1 MNILKKLSE
10 ELDIKYDNVV
20 KTVELLDEGNTIPFI
35 ARYRKEITGNLT
47 DETLRQL
54 NDRLTYLRNL
64 QERKDDITR
73 LIDEQ
78 GKLTEDLKKQIDDAT
93 ILTELEDIYL
103 PFKPKKR
110 TRGSIAVE
118 LGLQPVADMIMEKTH
133 SLAEIEKKASEFV
146 NGEEIKTV
154 DDAIAKSLDIIAEF
168 VSEQKVFRDIVRNSF
183 ITDGIMK
190 TEEKNED
197 ESGTYKMY
205 YDYSEKVKDVK
216 AHRILAVFRGEKEG
230 FLKVSFVLNDDYNI
244 FKIMRKI
251 ARQND
256 FETYDLIE
264 KAVKDSY
271 KRLIVPSIETEV
283 RQSMKEMAD
292 DESIGVFKSN
302 LKPYL
307 MQPPIKETAIIG
319 LDPGF
324 RTGCKV
330 AVISEYG
337 DFLDSAVIYVTD
349 ARKQIQRAD
358 ETLKEFIDK
367 YNVKLIAIG
376 NGTASRETEK
386 YVSDLLAQIDDEIF
400 YAIVN
405 EAGASIYSASK
416 LAIEEFPDLD
426 VTIRGAISIARR
438 IQDPL
443 AELVKI
449 SPQSIGV
456 GQYQHDVNQ
465 KKLKSSLEEVVEDC
479 VNTVGVN
486 INTASSALLNYVSG
500 ITKTTAKNIVDYK
513 IENGPFT
520 NRQEILKVKGI
531 GPKAFVQCAGFLR
544 IPESEEILDNT
555 EVHPESYE
563 IAKQIMKYDLND
575 IDVKKLSEELEVGE
589 PTLRDIIEELKKP
602 GRDPRDEMPKPVLR
616 QDVLSIDDLEEGMIV
631 TGTVRNVVDFGA
643 FIDIG
648 IKEDGLCHISKM
660 SNSYIKNPREVCEVS
675 DTVKVKIIGIDKERG
690 LVSLSMKL

>member
-1 MNILKKLSE
+1 MNILQKLSE

-78 GKLTEDLKKQIDDAT
+78 GKLTEDLKKQIDEAT

-133 SLAEIEKKASEFV
+133 SLSEIEKKASEFV

-154 DDAIAKSLDIIAEF
+154 DDAISKSLDIIAEF

-183 ITDGIMK
+183 ITDGVMK

-216 AHRILAVFRGEKEG
+216 AHRVLAVFRGEKEG
-230 FLKVSFVLNDDYNI
+230 FLKVSFILNDDYNI

-283 RQSMKEMAD
+283 RQGMKEMAD

-660 SNSYIKNPREVCEVS
+660 SDSYIKNPREVCEVS

>member
-1 MNILKKLSE
+1 MNILQKLSE

-78 GKLTEDLKKQIDDAT
+78 GKLTEDLKKQIDEAT

-133 SLAEIEKKASEFV
+133 SLSEIEKKASEFV

-154 DDAIAKSLDIIAEF
+154 DDAINKSLDIIAEF
-168 VSEQKVFRDIVRNSF
+168 VSEQKIFRDIVRNSF
-183 ITDGIMK
+183 ITDGVMK

-216 AHRILAVFRGEKEG
+216 AHRVLAVFRGEKEG

-251 ARQND
+251 TRTND

-358 ETLKEFIDK
+358 ETLKDFIDK

-563 IAKQIMKYDLND
+563 IAKRIMKYDLDD

>member
-1 MNILKKLSE
+1 MNILQKLSE

-78 GKLTEDLKKQIDDAT
+78 GKLTEDLKKQIDEAT

-133 SLAEIEKKASEFV
+133 SLSEIEKKASEFV

-154 DDAIAKSLDIIAEF
+154 DDAISKSLDIIAEF

-216 AHRILAVFRGEKEG
+216 AHRVLAVFRGEKEG
-230 FLKVSFVLNDDYNI
+230 FLKVSFILNDDYNI

-251 ARQND
+251 ARNND

-358 ETLKEFIDK
+358 ETLKDFIDK

>member
-1 MNILKKLSE
+1 MNILQKLSE

-154 DDAIAKSLDIIAEF
+154 DDSIAKSLDIIAEF

-660 SNSYIKNPREVCEVS
+660 SDSYIKNPREVCEVS

>member
-1 MNILKKLSE
+1 MNILQKLSE

-78 GKLTEDLKKQIDDAT
+78 GKLTEDLKKQIDEAT

-133 SLAEIEKKASEFV
+133 SLSEIEKKASEFV

-154 DDAIAKSLDIIAEF
+154 DDAISKSLDIIAEF

-183 ITDGIMK
+183 ITDGVMK

-216 AHRILAVFRGEKEG
+216 AHRVLAVFRGEKEG
-230 FLKVSFVLNDDYNI
+230 FLKVSFILNDDYNI

-251 ARQND
+251 ARTND

-386 YVSDLLAQIDDEIF
+386 YVSDLLAQIDEEIF

>member
-1 MNILKKLSE
+1 MNILQKLSE

-78 GKLTEDLKKQIDDAT
+78 GKLTEDLKKQIDEAT

-133 SLAEIEKKASEFV
+133 SLSEIEKKASEFV

-154 DDAIAKSLDIIAEF
+154 DDAISKSLDIIAEF

-183 ITDGIMK
+183 ITDGVMK

-216 AHRILAVFRGEKEG
+216 AHRVLAVFRGEKEG
-230 FLKVSFVLNDDYNI
+230 FLKVSFILNDDYNI

-283 RQSMKEMAD
+283 RQGMKEMAD

-675 DTVKVKIIGIDKERG
+675 DTVKVKIIGIDKDRG

>member
-1 MNILKKLSE
+1 MNILQKLSE

-78 GKLTEDLKKQIDDAT
+78 GKLTEDLKKQIDEAT

-133 SLAEIEKKASEFV
+133 SLSEIEKKASEFV

-154 DDAIAKSLDIIAEF
+154 DDAISKSLDIIAEF

-183 ITDGIMK
+183 ITDGVMK

-216 AHRILAVFRGEKEG
+216 AHRVLAVFRGEKEG

-251 ARQND
+251 TRTND

-358 ETLKEFIDK
+358 ETLKDFIDK

-531 GPKAFVQCAGFLR
+531 GPKAFIQCAGFLR

-660 SNSYIKNPREVCEVS
+660 SDSYIKNPREVCEVS
-675 DTVKVKIIGIDKERG
+675 DTVKVKIIGIDKDRG

>member
-1 MNILKKLSE
+1 MNILQKLSE

-78 GKLTEDLKKQIDDAT
+78 GKLTEDLKKQIDEAT

-133 SLAEIEKKASEFV
+133 SLSEIEKKASEFV

-154 DDAIAKSLDIIAEF
+154 DDAISKSLDIIAEF

-183 ITDGIMK
+183 ITDGVMK

-197 ESGTYKMY
+197 DSGTYKMY

-216 AHRILAVFRGEKEG
+216 AHRVLAVFRGEKEG
-230 FLKVSFVLNDDYNI
+230 FLKVSFLLNDDYNI

-251 ARQND
+251 ARAND
-256 FETYDLIE
+256 FESYDLIE

-358 ETLKEFIDK
+358 ETLKNFIDK

-386 YVSDLLAQIDDEIF
+386 YVSDLLAQIDEEIF

-675 DTVKVKIIGIDKERG
+675 DTVKVKIIGIDKDRG

>member
-1 MNILKKLSE
+1 MNILQKLSE

-78 GKLTEDLKKQIDDAT
+78 GKLTEDLKKQIDEAT

-133 SLAEIEKKASEFV
+133 SLSEIEKKASEFV

-154 DDAIAKSLDIIAEF
+154 DDAISKSLDIIAEF
-168 VSEQKVFRDIVRNSF
+168 VSEQKIFRDIVRNSF

-216 AHRILAVFRGEKEG
+216 AHRVLAVFRGEKEG
-230 FLKVSFVLNDDYNI
+230 FLKVSFILNDDYNI

-251 ARQND
+251 ARAND

-283 RQSMKEMAD
+283 RQNMKEMAD

-358 ETLKEFIDK
+358 ETLKDFIDK

>member
-1 MNILKKLSE
+1 MNILQKLSE

-78 GKLTEDLKKQIDDAT
+78 GKLTEDLKKQIDEAT

-110 TRGSIAVE
+110 TRGSIAIE

-133 SLAEIEKKASEFV
+133 SLSEIEKKASEFV

-154 DDAIAKSLDIIAEF
+154 DDAISKSLDIIAEF

-183 ITDGIMK
+183 ITDGVMK

-216 AHRILAVFRGEKEG
+216 AHRVLAVFRGEKEG
-230 FLKVSFVLNDDYNI
+230 FLKVSFILNDDYNI

-251 ARQND
+251 ARNND

-386 YVSDLLAQIDDEIF
+386 YVSDLLSQIDDEIF

-616 QDVLSIDDLEEGMIV
+616 QDVLSIDDLEEEMIV

-660 SNSYIKNPREVCEVS
+660 SDSYIKNPREVCEVS

>member
-1 MNILKKLSE
+1 MNILQKLSE

-20 KTVELLDEGNTIPFI
+20 KTVELLDDGNTIPFI

-78 GKLTEDLKKQIDDAT
+78 GKLTEDLKKQIDEAT

-118 LGLQPVADMIMEKTH
+118 LGLQPVADMLMEKTH
-133 SLAEIEKKASEFV
+133 SLSEIEKKASEFV

-154 DDAIAKSLDIIAEF
+154 DDAISKSLDIIAEF
-168 VSEQKVFRDIVRNSF
+168 VSEQKIFRDIVRNSF
-183 ITDGIMK
+183 ITDGVMK

-216 AHRILAVFRGEKEG
+216 AHRVLAVFRGEKEG
-230 FLKVSFVLNDDYNI
+230 FLKVSFILNDDYNI

-251 ARQND
+251 ARAND
-256 FETYDLIE
+256 FESYDLIE

-337 DFLDSAVIYVTD
+337 DFLDSAVIFVTD

-358 ETLKEFIDK
+358 ETLKDFIDK

>member
-1 MNILKKLSE
+1 MNILQKLSE

-54 NDRLTYLRNL
+54 NDRLTYLRNF

-78 GKLTEDLKKQIDDAT
+78 GKLTEDLKKQIDEAT

-133 SLAEIEKKASEFV
+133 SLSEIEKKASEFV

-154 DDAIAKSLDIIAEF
+154 DDAISKSLDIIAEF

-183 ITDGIMK
+183 ITDGVMK

-216 AHRILAVFRGEKEG
+216 AHRVLAVFRGEKEG
-230 FLKVSFVLNDDYNI
+230 FLKVSFILNDDYNI

-251 ARQND
+251 ARNND

-563 IAKQIMKYDLND
+563 IAKQIMKYDLDD

-589 PTLRDIIEELKKP
+589 PTLRDIIQELKKP

-660 SNSYIKNPREVCEVS
+660 SDSYIKNPREVCEVS

>member
-1 MNILKKLSE
+1 MNILQKLSE

-78 GKLTEDLKKQIDDAT
+78 GKLTEDLKKQIDEAT

-133 SLAEIEKKASEFV
+133 SLSEIEKKASEFV

-154 DDAIAKSLDIIAEF
+154 DDAISKSLDIIAEF

-216 AHRILAVFRGEKEG
+216 AHRVLAVFRGEKEG
-230 FLKVSFVLNDDYNI
+230 FLKVSFILNDDYNI

-251 ARQND
+251 ARAND

-283 RQSMKEMAD
+283 RQNMKEMAD

-358 ETLKEFIDK
+358 ETLKDFIDK

-386 YVSDLLAQIDDEIF
+386 YVSDLLAQIDEEIF

-690 LVSLSMKL
+690 LVSLSMKI

>member
-1 MNILKKLSE
+1 MNILQKLSE

-133 SLAEIEKKASEFV
+133 SLSEIEKKASEFV

-154 DDAIAKSLDIIAEF
+154 DDAISKSLDIIAEF

-183 ITDGIMK
+183 ITDGVMK

-216 AHRILAVFRGEKEG
+216 AHRVLAVFRGEKEG
-230 FLKVSFVLNDDYNI
+230 FLKVSFILNDDYNI

-367 YNVKLIAIG
+367 YNVRLIAIG

-479 VNTVGVN
+479 VNAVGVN

>member
-1 MNILKKLSE
+1 MNILQKLSE

-78 GKLTEDLKKQIDDAT
+78 GKLTEDLKKQIDEAT

-133 SLAEIEKKASEFV
+133 SLSEIEKKASEFV

-154 DDAIAKSLDIIAEF
+154 DDAISKSLDIIAEF

-183 ITDGIMK
+183 ITDGVMK

-216 AHRILAVFRGEKEG
+216 AHRVLAVFRGEKEG
-230 FLKVSFVLNDDYNI
+230 FLKVSFILNDDYNI

-251 ARQND
+251 ARTND
-256 FETYDLIE
+256 FESYDLIE

-358 ETLKEFIDK
+358 ETLKDFIDK

-400 YAIVN
+400 YVIVN

-675 DTVKVKIIGIDKERG
+675 DTVKVKIIGIDKDRG

>member
-1 MNILKKLSE
+1 MNILQKLSE

-78 GKLTEDLKKQIDDAT
+78 GKLTEDLKKQIDEAT

-133 SLAEIEKKASEFV
+133 SLSEIEKKASEFV

-154 DDAIAKSLDIIAEF
+154 DDAISKSLDIIAEF

-183 ITDGIMK
+183 ITDGVMK

-205 YDYSEKVKDVK
+205 YDYSDKVKDVK
-216 AHRILAVFRGEKEG
+216 AHRVLAVFRGEKEG
-230 FLKVSFVLNDDYNI
+230 FLKVSFILNDDYNI

-675 DTVKVKIIGIDKERG
+675 DTVKVKIIGIDKDRG

>member
-1 MNILKKLSE
+1 MNILQKLSE
-10 ELDIKYDNVV
+10 ELDIKHDNVV

-78 GKLTEDLKKQIDDAT
+78 GKLTEDLKKQIDEAT

-133 SLAEIEKKASEFV
+133 SLSEIEKKASEFV

-154 DDAIAKSLDIIAEF
+154 DDAISKSLDIIAEF

-183 ITDGIMK
+183 ITDGVMK

-216 AHRILAVFRGEKEG
+216 AHRVLAVFRGEKEG
-230 FLKVSFVLNDDYNI
+230 FLKVSFILNDDYNI

-251 ARQND
+251 ARNND

-358 ETLKEFIDK
+358 ETLKDFIDK

-386 YVSDLLAQIDDEIF
+386 YVSDLLAQIDEEIF

-575 IDVKKLSEELEVGE
+575 IDVKKLSKELEVGE

>member
-1 MNILKKLSE
+1 MNILQKLSE

-133 SLAEIEKKASEFV
+133 SLSEIEKKASEFV

-154 DDAIAKSLDIIAEF
+154 DDAISKSLDIIAEF

-183 ITDGIMK
+183 ITDGVMK

-216 AHRILAVFRGEKEG
+216 AHRVLAVFRGEKEG
-230 FLKVSFVLNDDYNI
+230 FLKVSFILNDDYNI

-251 ARQND
+251 TRNND

-358 ETLKEFIDK
+358 ETLKDFIDK
-367 YNVKLIAIG
+367 YNVKLVAIG

-675 DTVKVKIIGIDKERG
+675 DTVKVKIIGIDKDRG

>member
-1 MNILKKLSE
+1 MNILQKLSE

-78 GKLTEDLKKQIDDAT
+78 GKLTEDLKKQIDEAT

-133 SLAEIEKKASEFV
+133 SLSEIEKKASEFV

-154 DDAIAKSLDIIAEF
+154 DDAISKSLDIIAEF

-183 ITDGIMK
+183 ITDGVMK

-197 ESGTYKMY
+197 ETGTYKMY

-216 AHRILAVFRGEKEG
+216 AHRVLAVFRGEKEG
-230 FLKVSFVLNDDYNI
+230 FLKVSFILNDDYNI

-251 ARQND
+251 ARTND

-283 RQSMKEMAD
+283 RQGMKEMAD

-520 NRQEILKVKGI
+520 NRKEILKVKGI

-660 SNSYIKNPREVCEVS
+660 SDSYIKNPREVCEVS

>member
-1 MNILKKLSE
+1 MNILQKLSE

-73 LIDEQ
+73 LINEQ
-78 GKLTEDLKKQIDDAT
+78 GKLTEDLKKQIDEAT

-133 SLAEIEKKASEFV
+133 SLSEIEKKASEFV
-146 NGEEIKTV
+146 NREEIKTV
-154 DDAIAKSLDIIAEF
+154 DDAISKSLDIIAEF

-216 AHRILAVFRGEKEG
+216 AHRVLAVFRGEKEG
-230 FLKVSFVLNDDYNI
+230 FLKVSFILNDDYNI

-251 ARQND
+251 TRNND

-283 RQSMKEMAD
+283 RQNMKEMAD

-358 ETLKEFIDK
+358 ETLKDFIDK

>member
-1 MNILKKLSE
+1 MNILQKLSE

-78 GKLTEDLKKQIDDAT
+78 GKLTEDLKKQIDEAT

-133 SLAEIEKKASEFV
+133 SLSEIEKKASEFV

-154 DDAIAKSLDIIAEF
+154 DDAISKSLDIIAEF
-168 VSEQKVFRDIVRNSF
+168 VSEQKIFRDIVRNSF
-183 ITDGIMK
+183 ITDGVMK

-216 AHRILAVFRGEKEG
+216 AHRVLAVFRGEKEG
-230 FLKVSFVLNDDYNI
+230 FLKVSFILNDDYNI

-251 ARQND
+251 ARTND

-675 DTVKVKIIGIDKERG
+675 DTVKVKIIGIDKDRG

>member
-1 MNILKKLSE
+1 MNILQKLSE

-78 GKLTEDLKKQIDDAT
+78 GKLTEDLKKQIDEAT

-103 PFKPKKR
+103 PYKPKKR

-133 SLAEIEKKASEFV
+133 SLSEIEKKASEFV

-154 DDAIAKSLDIIAEF
+154 DDAISKSLDIIAEF

-183 ITDGIMK
+183 ITDGVMK

-216 AHRILAVFRGEKEG
+216 AHRVLAVFRGEKEG
-230 FLKVSFVLNDDYNI
+230 FLKVSFILNDDYNI

-251 ARQND
+251 ARTND

-675 DTVKVKIIGIDKERG
+675 DTVKVKIIGIDKDRG

>member
-1 MNILKKLSE
+1 MNILQKLSE

-78 GKLTEDLKKQIDDAT
+78 GKLTEDLKKQIDEAT

-103 PFKPKKR
+103 PYKPKKR

-133 SLAEIEKKASEFV
+133 SLSEIEKKASEFV

-154 DDAIAKSLDIIAEF
+154 DDAISKSLDIIAEF

-183 ITDGIMK
+183 ITDGVMK

-216 AHRILAVFRGEKEG
+216 AHRVLAVFRGEKEG
-230 FLKVSFVLNDDYNI
+230 FLKVSFILNDDYNI

-251 ARQND
+251 ARTND

-358 ETLKEFIDK
+358 ETLKDFIDK

-675 DTVKVKIIGIDKERG
+675 DTVKVKIIGIDKDRG

>member
-1 MNILKKLSE
+1 MNILQKLSE

-133 SLAEIEKKASEFV
+133 SLSEIEKKASEFV
-146 NGEEIKTV
+146 NEEEIKTV
-154 DDAIAKSLDIIAEF
+154 DDAISKSLDIIAEF

-205 YDYSEKVKDVK
+205 YDYSEKIKDVK
-216 AHRILAVFRGEKEG
+216 AHRVLAVFRGEKEG
-230 FLKVSFVLNDDYNI
+230 FLKVSFILNDDYNI

-251 ARQND
+251 ARNND

-358 ETLKEFIDK
+358 ETLKDFIDK

-386 YVSDLLAQIDDEIF
+386 YVSDLLAQIDEEIF

-513 IENGPFT
+513 KENGPFT

>member
-1 MNILKKLSE
+1 MNILQKLSE

-54 NDRLTYLRNL
+54 NDRLTYLRNF

-78 GKLTEDLKKQIDDAT
+78 GKLTEDLKKQIDEAT

-133 SLAEIEKKASEFV
+133 SLSEIEKKASEFV

-154 DDAIAKSLDIIAEF
+154 DDAISKSLDIIAEF

-183 ITDGIMK
+183 ITDGVMK

-216 AHRILAVFRGEKEG
+216 AHRVLAVFRGEKEG
-230 FLKVSFVLNDDYNI
+230 FLKVSFILNDDYNI

-251 ARQND
+251 ARNND

-292 DESIGVFKSN
+292 YESIGVFKSN

-589 PTLRDIIEELKKP
+589 PTLRDIIQELKKP

-690 LVSLSMKL
+690 LVSLSMKI

>member
-1 MNILKKLSE
+1 MNILQKLSE

-78 GKLTEDLKKQIDDAT
+78 GKLTEDLKKQIDEAT

-133 SLAEIEKKASEFV
+133 SLSEIEKKASEFV

-154 DDAIAKSLDIIAEF
+154 DDAISKSLDIIAEF

-183 ITDGIMK
+183 ITDGVMK

-216 AHRILAVFRGEKEG
+216 AHRVLAVFRGEKEG
-230 FLKVSFVLNDDYNI
+230 FLKVSFILNDDYNI

-675 DTVKVKIIGIDKERG
+675 DTVKVKIIGIDKDRG

>member
-1 MNILKKLSE
+1 MNILQKLSE

-78 GKLTEDLKKQIDDAT
+78 GKLTEDLKKQIDEAT

-133 SLAEIEKKASEFV
+133 SLFEIEKKASEFV

-154 DDAIAKSLDIIAEF
+154 DDAISKSLDIIAEF

-183 ITDGIMK
+183 ITDGVMK

-216 AHRILAVFRGEKEG
+216 AHRVLAVFRGEKEG
-230 FLKVSFVLNDDYNI
+230 FLKVSFLLNDDYNI

-251 ARQND
+251 ARAND
-256 FETYDLIE
+256 FESYDLIE

-283 RQSMKEMAD
+283 RQNMKEMAD

-307 MQPPIKETAIIG
+307 MQPPIKETVIIG

-358 ETLKEFIDK
+358 ETLKNFIDK

-602 GRDPRDEMPKPVLR
+602 GRDPRDEMPKPILR

>member
-1 MNILKKLSE
+1 MNILQKLSE

-78 GKLTEDLKKQIDDAT
+78 GKLTEDLKKQIDEAT

-133 SLAEIEKKASEFV
+133 SLSEIEKKASEFV

-154 DDAIAKSLDIIAEF
+154 DDAISKSLDIIAEF

-183 ITDGIMK
+183 ITDGVMK

-216 AHRILAVFRGEKEG
+216 AHRVLAVFRGEKEG
-230 FLKVSFVLNDDYNI
+230 FLKVSFILNDDYNI

-251 ARQND
+251 ARNND

-575 IDVKKLSEELEVGE
+575 INVKKLSEELEVGE

-660 SNSYIKNPREVCEVS
+660 SDSYIKNPREVCEVS
-675 DTVKVKIIGIDKERG
+675 DTVKVKIIGIDKDRG

>member
-1 MNILKKLSE
+1 MNILQKLSE

-78 GKLTEDLKKQIDDAT
+78 GKLTEDLKKQIDEAT

-133 SLAEIEKKASEFV
+133 SLSEIEKKASEFV

-154 DDAIAKSLDIIAEF
+154 DDAISKSLDIIAEF

-183 ITDGIMK
+183 ITDGVMK

-216 AHRILAVFRGEKEG
+216 AHRVLAVFRGEKEG
-230 FLKVSFVLNDDYNI
+230 FLKVSFILNDDYNI
-244 FKIMRKI
+244 FKIMRKT
-251 ARQND
+251 ARNND

-358 ETLKEFIDK
+358 ETLKDFIDK

-486 INTASSALLNYVSG
+486 INTASPALLNYVSG

-589 PTLRDIIEELKKP
+589 PTLRDIIQELKKP

-675 DTVKVKIIGIDKERG
+675 DTVKVKIIGIDKDRG

>member
-1 MNILKKLSE
+1 MNILQKLSE

-78 GKLTEDLKKQIDDAT
+78 GKLTEDLKKQIDEAT

-133 SLAEIEKKASEFV
+133 SLSEIEKKASEFV

-154 DDAIAKSLDIIAEF
+154 DDAISKSLDIIAEF

-216 AHRILAVFRGEKEG
+216 AHRVLAVFRGEKEG
-230 FLKVSFVLNDDYNI
+230 FLKVSFILNDDYNI

-358 ETLKEFIDK
+358 ETLKDFIDK

>member
-1 MNILKKLSE
+1 MNILQKLSE

-78 GKLTEDLKKQIDDAT
+78 GKLTEDLKKQIDEAT

-133 SLAEIEKKASEFV
+133 SLSEIEKKASEFV

-154 DDAIAKSLDIIAEF
+154 DDAISKSLDIIAEF

-183 ITDGIMK
+183 ITDGVMK

-216 AHRILAVFRGEKEG
+216 AHRVLAVFRGEKEG
-230 FLKVSFVLNDDYNI
+230 FLKVSFILNDDYNI

-251 ARQND
+251 ARNND

-675 DTVKVKIIGIDKERG
+675 DTVKVKIIGIDKDRG

>member
-1 MNILKKLSE
+1 MNILQKLSE

-54 NDRLTYLRNL
+54 NDRLTYLRNF

-78 GKLTEDLKKQIDDAT
+78 GKLTEDLKKQIDEAT

-133 SLAEIEKKASEFV
+133 SLSEIEKKASEFV

-154 DDAIAKSLDIIAEF
+154 DDAISKSLDIIAEF

-183 ITDGIMK
+183 ITDGVMK

-216 AHRILAVFRGEKEG
+216 AHRVLAVFRGEKEG
-230 FLKVSFVLNDDYNI
+230 FLKVSFILNDDYNI

-251 ARQND
+251 ARTND

-283 RQSMKEMAD
+283 RQGMKEMAD

>member
-1 MNILKKLSE
+1 MNILQKLSE

-78 GKLTEDLKKQIDDAT
+78 GKLTEDLKKQIDEAT

-133 SLAEIEKKASEFV
+133 SLSEIEKKASEFV

-154 DDAIAKSLDIIAEF
+154 DDAISKSLDIIAEF

-183 ITDGIMK
+183 ITEAIMK

-216 AHRILAVFRGEKEG
+216 AHRVLAVFRGEKEG
-230 FLKVSFVLNDDYNI
+230 FLKVSFILNDDYNI

-660 SNSYIKNPREVCEVS
+660 SDSYIKNPREVCEVS

>member
-1 MNILKKLSE
+1 MNILQKLSE

-118 LGLQPVADMIMEKTH
+118 LGLQPVADMIIEKTH

-154 DDAIAKSLDIIAEF
+154 DDAISKSLDIIAEF

-205 YDYSEKVKDVK
+205 YDYSEKIKDVK
-216 AHRILAVFRGEKEG
+216 AHRVLAVFRGEKEG
-230 FLKVSFVLNDDYNI
+230 FLKVSFILNDDYNI

-251 ARQND
+251 ARNND

-283 RQSMKEMAD
+283 RQGMKEMAD

-563 IAKQIMKYDLND
+563 IAKQIMKYDLD
-575 IDVKKLSEELEVGE
+575 EIDVKKLSEELEVGE
-589 PTLRDIIEELKKP
+589 PTLRDIIQELKKP

-675 DTVKVKIIGIDKERG
+675 DTVKVKIIGIDKDRG

>member
-1 MNILKKLSE
+1 MNILQKLSE

-78 GKLTEDLKKQIDDAT
+78 GKLTEDLKKQIDEAT

-133 SLAEIEKKASEFV
+133 SLSEIEKKASEFV

-154 DDAIAKSLDIIAEF
+154 DDAISKSLDIIAEF

-183 ITDGIMK
+183 ITDGFMK

-216 AHRILAVFRGEKEG
+216 AHRVLAVFRGEKEG
-230 FLKVSFVLNDDYNI
+230 FLKVSFILNDDYNI

-251 ARQND
+251 ARTND

-675 DTVKVKIIGIDKERG
+675 DTVKVKIIGIDKDRG

>member
-1 MNILKKLSE
+1 MNILQKLSE

-78 GKLTEDLKKQIDDAT
+78 GKLTEDLKKQIDEAT

-133 SLAEIEKKASEFV
+133 SLSEIEKKASEFV

-154 DDAIAKSLDIIAEF
+154 DDAISKSLDIIAEF

-183 ITDGIMK
+183 ITDGVMK

-216 AHRILAVFRGEKEG
+216 AHRVLAVFRGEKEG
-230 FLKVSFVLNDDYNI
+230 FLKVSFILNDDYNI

-251 ARQND
+251 ARAND
-256 FETYDLIE
+256 FESYDLIE

>member
-1 MNILKKLSE
+1 MNILQKLSE

-78 GKLTEDLKKQIDDAT
+78 GKLTEDLKKQIDEAT

-133 SLAEIEKKASEFV
+133 SLSEIEKKASEFV

-154 DDAIAKSLDIIAEF
+154 DDAISKSLDIIAEF

-205 YDYSEKVKDVK
+205 YDYSEKIKDVK
-216 AHRILAVFRGEKEG
+216 AHRVLAVFRGEKEG
-230 FLKVSFVLNDDYNI
+230 FLKVSFILNDDYNI

-251 ARQND
+251 TRTND

-358 ETLKEFIDK
+358 ETLKDFIDK

-660 SNSYIKNPREVCEVS
+660 SDSYIKNPREVCEVS
-675 DTVKVKIIGIDKERG
+675 DTVKVKIIGIDKDRG

>member
-513 IENGPFT
+513 IENGPFI

-660 SNSYIKNPREVCEVS
+660 SDSYIKNPREVCEVS

>member
-307 MQPPIKETAIIG
+307 MQPPIKESAIIG

-465 KKLKSSLEEVVEDC
+465 KILKSSLEEVVEDC